1 VSVKKVKNVSDGI
14 LRRHDFAW
22 RFVLRSRSGIVEQH
36 GATASV
42 DRSLG
47 SCVCYPQE
55 REKKNDKQSN
65 AGGRCG
71 FITRVFHSAIL
82 SSRARRR
89 NDWRWIFIIRDNN
102 SSHFIDICGIST
114 FGLFK
119 VKDIG
124 AIRHEKLYDKLISHI
139 YHAAKRKLESLPKAL
154 IYLLDIL
161 RCLIF

>member
-1 VSVKKVKNVSDGI
+1 MKKVKNVSDGI

-55 REKKNDKQSN
+55 REKNDKQSN

-71 FITRVFHSAIL
+71 FITRVFHSAVL

-102 SSHFIDICGIST
+102 SSHFIDI
-114 FGLFK
+114 FMGLETLGFSK
-119 VKDIG
+119 WK
-124 AIRHEKLYDKLISHI
+124 
-139 YHAAKRKLESLPKAL
+139 
-154 IYLLDIL
+154 IL
-161 RCLIF
+161 ARYVTRNFTIN

>member
-1 VSVKKVKNVSDGI
+1 MWATVFCGDTISHGDLFYGHEAVSSNSTVRPRVLIVPSEVA
-14 LRRHDFAW
+14 FAT
-22 RFVLRSRSGIVEQH
+22 H
-36 GATASV
+36 K
-42 DRSLG
+42 
-47 SCVCYPQE
+47 
-55 REKKNDKQSN
+55 REKKKNDKQSN

-71 FITRVFHSAIL
+71 FITRIFHSAIL

-102 SSHFIDICGIST
+102 SSHFIDICGIRN